1 MYWLFLKES
10 GARVIKDK
18 SASTVANFLYE
29 IISRHGYIKI
39 PINDQGKELV
49 NQVAESKSVIKSSLL
64 KMTGTEQKITSVYHP
79 QSNVLCERQNRTIK
93 DSLMK
98 VLEEFSLIQKNIRR
112 WNFQYHN
119 TTLSYRN
126 PVLIYEVWIANKV
139 SRLNALT

>member
-1 MYWLFLKES
+1 MKKIGVDFVIYLRLNLCIDYFSKGS

-18 SASTVANFLYE
+18 SASSVANVLYE

-98 VLEEFSLIQKNIRR
+98 VLEEFSLI
-112 WNFQYHN
+112 
-119 TTLSYRN
+119 
-126 PVLIYEVWIANKV
+126 
-139 SRLNALT
+139 